1 MYYCAFSS
9 AFMTHILSAFSTGSI
24 RSMNYQF
31 SVSVSCIHFFEKKNS
46 LYEHETNKYIGN
58 LDAVYYV
65 HAYAF

>member
-31 SVSVSCIHFFEKKNS
+31 SVSVSCIHFFEKKIAYMNMN
-46 LYEHETNKYIGN
+46 TNKYIGN